1 MPHFPFAEIRI
12 FDPSETRVTLEDRL
26 ENHLRRL
33 RGYPDID
40 DAKADEAFANL
51 AAKHRPDAS
60 STFQDSKKIQRR
72 VSRLLD
78 RRNAASGLS
87 HLKREDR
94 ERIEVLKH
102 GVQLVCIPTEHR
114 ADEIA
119 AALHAEA
126 PWMAPAAEVVWQ
138 AMRRSVRE
146 GWPGVRLPPLLL
158 DGPPGIGKSHWAR
171 RLGVLLAL
179 PTTVVEATS
188 ESASFGLVG
197 SQRGWGSAHPGR
209 LIETILDSLIA
220 NPILVIDEVEK
231 AGTVTS
237 TKGTAFSLAESL
249 LPLLE
254 PLTARRWNCPYF
266 NIRFDMSWVN
276 WVLTSNDYRRLPE
289 PLLSRCPPIRLR
301 NLTSE
306 ELAGFIRREGPQ
318 RQLSQLA
325 VETILDAL
333 AHPSL
338 RRRRPSL
345 RLASRMLQRAADLE
359 NTPPLQ

>member
-1 MPHFPFAEIRI
+1 MPHIPFAEIRF
-12 FDPSETRVTLEDRL
+12 FDPSETRVTLEDRF

-33 RGYPDID
+33 RGIPDLSEDSD
-40 DAKADEAFANL
+40 DEVVAKASALQGKTCAMSPAES
-51 AAKHRPDAS
+51 RR
-60 STFQDSKKIQRR
+60 IQRR

-102 GVQLVCIPTEHR
+102 GVQLVRIQTEHR

-126 PWMAPAAEVVWQ
+126 PWMVPATEVVWQ

-146 GWPGVRLPPLLL
+146 GSSGLRLPPLLL

-171 RLGVLLAL
+171 RLGQMLAL
-179 PTTVVEATS
+179 PTTIVEATS

-197 SQRGWGSAHPGR
+197 SQRGWGNAHPGR
-209 LIETILDSLIA
+209 LIETVLDSLIA
-220 NPILVIDEVEK
+220 NPIIVIDEVEK

-237 TKGTAFSLAESL
+237 AKGNTYSLADSL

-254 PLTARRWNCPYF
+254 PLTAQSWNCPYF
-266 NIRFDMSWVN
+266 NIRFDMSWIS

-289 PLLSRCPPIRLR
+289 PLLSRCPPIQLR

-306 ELAGFIRREGPQ
+306 ELAGFIQREARR

-338 RRRRPSL
+338 RHHCPSL
-345 RLASRMLQRAADLE
+345 RLAARMLQRAADLE